1 MSGFP
6 VNGGIETVSAWLIN
20 RGFNRFVGWYA
31 DELLFVEPDVVFE
44 LYHDDKVL
52 AHRVVA
58 ALTAAK
64 TEKGSGLSQT
74 GSSETSGF
82 ISVSGSISPVPWTL
96 GARLND
102 ARRTHDPL
110 YYMALWR
117 KVMKQKRQ
125 KYRISVDLESQ
136 TAAIKKGRHS
146 VIVDFALADPA
157 YVRNLYICFRL
168 CGDDVATFLWHLRH
182 VLNHKDIHDRE
193 RPVICRQEV
202 L

>member
-1 MSGFP
+1 MSDFP
-6 VNGGIETVSAWLIN
+6 VNGNVEAVGNWLAD

-31 DELLFVEPDVVFE
+31 DELLFVEAGVVFE
-44 LYHDDKVL
+44 LYHDNEAV
-52 AHRVVA
+52 AHCMVG
-58 ALTAAK
+58 ALSTAKAK
-64 TEKGSGLSQT
+64 QGSGLSRT
-74 GSSETSGF
+74 GSSDTSGF
-82 ISVSGSISPVPWTL
+82 ISISGSISPLPRTL
-96 GARLND
+96 EAPTNGARGTL
-102 ARRTHDPL
+102 DPL

-146 VIVDFALADPA
+146 VIVDFALTDPE
-157 YVRNLYICFRL
+157 YVRNLYICFRP

-182 VLNHKDIHDRE
+182 VLNHKDIRDRQ
-193 RPVICRQEV
+193 RPVICRQEA

>member
-1 MSGFP
+1 MSDFP
-6 VNGGIETVSAWLIN
+6 VKGDIEAVGKWLCG
-20 RGFNRFVGWYA
+20 RGFNRFVGWHA
-31 DELLFVEPDVVFE
+31 DELLSIEPDVVFE

-58 ALTAAK
+58 ALTAANFQQ
-64 TEKGSGLSQT
+64 GSGLSQT

-82 ISVSGSISPVPWTL
+82 ISISGSISPVPWTL
-96 GARLND
+96 GAQPND
-102 ARRTHDPL
+102 ATRTLDPL

-146 VIVDFALADPA
+146 IIVDFALTDPA
-157 YVRNLYICFRL
+157 YIRNLYICFRL
-168 CGDDVATFLWHLRH
+168 CGDDVATFVWHVRH
-182 VLNHKDIHDRE
+182 VLNHKDIKPH
-193 RPVICRQEV
+193 CRRDTEDV
-202 L
+202 